1 MPLRSAVAQHL
12 AGETTSAPASP
23 ALRDAAEIGQAL
35 RGLQVPDAASG
46 EVFSFMGEFHSGG
59 LPAGRRA
66 DALQRRAKGVFP
78 AAGTLRRFP
87 D

>member
-1 MPLRSAVAQHL
+1 VRSAVAQHL
-12 AGETTSAPASP
+12 PGETSAAPASP
-23 ALRDAAEIGQAL
+23 ALGDAAEIGQAL
-35 RGLQVPDAASG
+35 RGLQVPDAASREG
-46 EVFSFMGEFHSGG
+46 FSFAREFHSGR
-59 LPAGRRA
+59 LPAGGGA

>member
-1 MPLRSAVAQHL
+1 
-12 AGETTSAPASP
+12 
-23 ALRDAAEIGQAL
+23 
-35 RGLQVPDAASG
+35 VPDAASG
-46 EVFSFMGEFHSGG
+46 EVFSFVREFHSGG